1 MRFIGCNCLLYRFSE
16 PVLTLLLLQCI
27 QRSESAVKYKLNWSI
42 LEKSRTTFLSANQFR
57 EKKAEQRLDME
68 SVDNQPDLYLE

>member
-1 MRFIGCNCLLYRFSE
+1 VNLLC
-16 PVLTLLLLQCI
+16 TLLLLQCI
-27 QRSESAVKYKLNWSI
+27 QQSKSAIKYKLNWSI

-68 SVDNQPDLYLE
+68 SVDKQPDLYLE

>member
-1 MRFIGCNCLLYRFSE
+1 VQL
-16 PVLTLLLLQCI
+16 
-27 QRSESAVKYKLNWSI
+27 KYKLNWSI

-68 SVDNQPDLYLE
+68 TVDNQPDLYLE